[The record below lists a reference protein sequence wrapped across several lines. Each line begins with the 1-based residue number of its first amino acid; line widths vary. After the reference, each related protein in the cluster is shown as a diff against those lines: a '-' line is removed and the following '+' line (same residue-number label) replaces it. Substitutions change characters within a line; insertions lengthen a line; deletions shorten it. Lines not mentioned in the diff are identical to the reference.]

1 MNTQPSLNF
10 LKGIIFLALL
20 LTMVFAAGYV
30 KAAGPKPKPLC
41 TCWYTYKQLV
51 KRGYKPEKFKGRQFI
66 TFAKYQQLLAA
77 TKAK

>member
-10 LKGIIFLALL
+10 LKGIIITALFLTLL
-20 LTMVFAAGYV
+20 FAAGYV
-30 KAAGPKPKPLC
+30 KAAEPKPLC